1 MNLRAAARVLTVCGV
16 VVCAASEAAAQAP
29 VLSVTAAGTRVT
41 IEWTPLP
48 GALGYNAQVGSTPG
62 ANDIVSS
69 INLPASITRIVV
81 DAPAGTYYLRIR
93 GFAHNVVGPFSNEAS
108 ITIGT
113 STPPPAPPPPPSS
126 PCDIT
131 APAVTTVVGGPTV
144 GVSWTPVPGTIGYR
158 IEFSYTPDGVDLVQT
173 VGPNATWFSQYVGI
187 VGTFYVRV
195 VAGNQCRIVA
205 SETLSFSIT
214 DLNGTGP
221 RTPDPPAGQRLPLPS
236 YGLSVVQRIAAQYPG
251 DLFNSCVEHGGTNA
265 FMYRVLQA
273 LRRYDP
279 RWGLNWKRGNR
290 GDLSQDIVT
299 YHFGPGPDEDSI
311 DVYIIDIIGGHCGSR
326 PYPVWIDQTEATRA
340 GGTIGRW
347 TLQPYLTAGFPPD
360 PRQ

>member
-16 VVCAASEAAAQAP
+16 VVFAASEAAAQAP
-29 VLSVTAAGTRVT
+29 VLSVSADGARVT
-41 IEWTPLP
+41 IQWTPIP
-48 GALGYNAQVGSTPG
+48 GALGYNAQVGSQAG
-62 ANDIVSS
+62 ANDIISS
-69 INLPASITRIVV
+69 INLPATFTRIVV

-93 GFAHNVVGPFSNEAS
+93 GFAGNIVGPFSNEVS
-108 ITIGT
+108 ISVGT
-113 STPPPAPPPPPSS
+113 PAPPPPSPPPS

-131 APAVTTVVGGPTV
+131 PATVTTVVGGPTV

-173 VGPNATWFSQYVGI
+173 VGPNTTWFSQYVGV

-195 VAGNQCRIVA
+195 VAGNNCTIVK
-205 SETLSFSIT
+205 SDPVPFSIT

-221 RTPDPPAGQRLPLPS
+221 RTPDPPPGQRLPLPS
-236 YGLSVVQRIAAQYPG
+236 YGLSVVQRIAAQYPW

-273 LRRYDP
+273 LRRYDA

-290 GDLSQDIVT
+290 GDLSQDIVN
-299 YHFGPGPDEDSI
+299 YHFGPGTAEDSI
-311 DVYIIDIIGGHCGSR
+311 DVYIIDMIGGHCG
-326 PYPVWIDQTEATRA
+326 PGPFPTWIDQTEATRR

-347 TLQPYLTAGFPPD
+347 TLQPYLAAGFPAD